1 MYCKTKWSKNG
12 CLTQYLAVMRQ
23 VTHFCPCKRC
33 RNSCCVCD
41 GILQNNQTGFR
52 PESNTSNT
60 LFPGFLSHVCPSELM
75 CEALRHIVQSR
86 IGKENIRYPYMLV
99 LSFLSPFIFHF
110 SLFMWMITKKGFA
123 TKFTPTGMH
132 LHRSFIS
139 PREKCSFFPRPQI
152 KLFSPKPKLL
162 FCMIQF
168 VYCRM
173 YSNIDRE
180 FRNSAP
186 KFLIS
191 K

>member
-52 PESNTSNT
+52 PESNISNK
-60 LFPGFLSHVCPSELM
+60 LFPGVLSHICPRELM
-75 CEALRHIVQSR
+75 WEAVITVSHRTILYKKGTHKVSIL
-86 IGKENIRYPYMLV
+86 YMLV
-99 LSFLSPFIFHF
+99 LSFLCLFIFHF
-110 SLFMWMITKKGFA
+110 SLFVWMITKKGFA

-139 PREKCSFFPRPQI
+139 PKEKCSFFPRPQI

-162 FCMIQF
+162 FCMIQY
-168 VYCRM
+168 VYCRRTTRK
-173 YSNIDRE
+173 Y
-180 FRNSAP
+180 F
-186 KFLIS
+186 
-191 K
+191 